1 MNLKHLTDKT
11 LLADTLILV
20 RREKETSLE
29 ILHHL
34 LEIER
39 RKLFVELKCSSLF
52 DYCVRVLGYS
62 EGAAQRRI
70 SSARLMGKSEEVQK
84 ALVAGEV
91 NLTQL
96 SIMGSIKKEKPET
109 LIKDLLKLAKE
120 SGSAKKFQEE
130 IKKTKNKKVVVSIKV
145 DLSSEEA
152 EELDSLKREL
162 NLSEKELLMELIRF
176 KKKYLEKTKYHQTQR
191 RMADKSHETKTI
203 PAQVKRDVYER
214 SQRKCEKCHSQY
226 RLEIHHLK
234 PRSHGGVHEINNLK
248 LLCYHCHRRESFCQ
262 GFMVPIKPTKI
273 EFSEFK
279 SEVQSFVL

>member
-1 MNLKHLTDKT
+1 MDLKHLTAKT

-52 DYCVRVLGYS
+52 DYCIRVLGYS

-70 SSARLMGKSEEVQK
+70 SSARLMGKSEEVEK

-109 LIKDLLKLAKE
+109 LIKDLLKIAKE

-130 IKKTKNKKVVVSIKV
+130 MKKTKKEEEVVSIKV
-145 DLSSEEA
+145 DLSPKEA

-162 NLSEKELLMELIRF
+162 HLSDKELFMELIRF
-176 KKKYLEKTKYHQTQR
+176 KKKSLEKTKYHQTDKPRTQ
-191 RMADKSHETKTI
+191 KSHETKTI
-203 PAQVKRDVYER
+203 PAQLKRDVYER

-226 RLEIHHLK
+226 RLEFHHLK
-234 PRSHGGVHEINNLK
+234 PQSHGGVHEKNNLK
-248 LLCYHCHRRESFCQ
+248 LLCYNCHRRESLCQ
-262 GFMVPIKPTKI
+262 GFVVPSKPTAAAA
-273 EFSEFK
+273 
-279 SEVQSFVL
+279 VLRKN

>member
-1 MNLKHLTDKT
+1 MNLKHLTDET

-70 SSARLMGKSEEVQK
+70 SSARLMGKSEEVEK
-84 ALVAGEV
+84 ALEAGEV

-109 LIKDLLKLAKE
+109 LIKDLLKIAKE

-130 IKKTKNKKVVVSIKV
+130 MKKSKKEEFISIKV
-145 DLSSEEA
+145 DLSPDEA
-152 EELDSLKREL
+152 EELTSLKREL
-162 NLSEKELLMELIRF
+162 HLSDKPR
-176 KKKYLEKTKYHQTQR
+176 TQ
-191 RMADKSHETKTI
+191 KSHGTKTI
-203 PAQVKRDVYER
+203 PVQLKRDVYER
-214 SQRKCEKCHSQY
+214 SQRKCEKCQSQY

-234 PRSHGGVHEINNLK
+234 PQSHGGKHEKNNLK
-248 LLCYHCHRRESFCQ
+248 LLCHHCHQRESICQ
-262 GFMVPIKPTKI
+262 GFVVPTKPTAAPAVVRNKA
-273 EFSEFK
+273 
-279 SEVQSFVL
+279 QG

>member
-39 RKLFVELKCSSLF
+39 RKIFVELKCSSLF

-84 ALVAGEV
+84 ALMAGEV

-109 LIKDLLKLAKE
+109 PIEDLLKLAKE
-120 SGSAKKFQEE
+120 SGSAKKFQAEM
-130 IKKTKNKKVVVSIKV
+130 KKTKKEEFISIKV
-145 DLSSEEA
+145 DLSPEEA

-162 NLSEKELLMELIRF
+162 HLSDKELLM
-176 KKKYLEKTKYHQTQR
+176 
-191 RMADKSHETKTI
+191 
-203 PAQVKRDVYER
+203 
-214 SQRKCEKCHSQY
+214 
-226 RLEIHHLK
+226 
-234 PRSHGGVHEINNLK
+234 
-248 LLCYHCHRRESFCQ
+248 
-262 GFMVPIKPTKI
+262 
-273 EFSEFK
+273 
-279 SEVQSFVL
+279 

>member
-11 LLADTLILV
+11 LLTDTLILV
-20 RREKETSLE
+20 RREKETSFE

-52 DYCVRVLGYS
+52 DYCIRVLGYS

-70 SSARLMGKSEEVQK
+70 SSARLMGKSEEVEK

-96 SIMGSIKKEKPET
+96 SIIGSIKKEKPET
-109 LIKDLLKLAKE
+109 LIKDLLKIAKE

-130 IKKTKNKKVVVSIKV
+130 IKKSKKEEFISIKV
-145 DLSSEEA
+145 DLSPEEA

-162 NLSEKELLMELIRF
+162 HLSDKDLFMELIRF
-176 KKKYLEKTKYHQTQR
+176 KKKSLEKTKYHQT
-191 RMADKSHETKTI
+191 DKPKAHKNHETKTI
-203 PAQVKRDVYER
+203 PTQVKREVYER
-214 SQRKCEKCHSQY
+214 SQRKCEKCQSQY

-234 PRSHGGVHEINNLK
+234 PQSYGGVHEKNNLK
-248 LLCYHCHRRESFCQ
+248 LLCYNCHQRESYCQ
-262 GFMVPIKPTKI
+262 GFVVPLKPTAAAAVMRNKA
-273 EFSEFK
+273 
-279 SEVQSFVL
+279 QG